1 MRGSVTDLPD
11 NIDLRW
17 IGRTLLDMRD
27 ELAGLRTDVRRLR
40 EDFDLLVVRVMRID
54 SAVTALRD
62 DVHTLFAA
70 QRDLRQRVEALERD
84 DDA

>member
-1 MRGSVTDLPD
+1 MTELPD
-11 NIDLRW
+11 NVDLRW

-27 ELAGLRTDVRRLR
+27 ELVGLRTDVRRLR
-40 EDFDLLVVRVMRID
+40 EDFDLLVIRVMRID

-84 DDA
+84 E

>member
-1 MRGSVTDLPD
+1 MSELPE
-11 NIDLRW
+11 NVDLRW

-54 SAVTALRD
+54 NAVT
-62 DVHTLFAA
+62 
-70 QRDLRQRVEALERD
+70 LERD
-84 DDA
+84 E